1 MRDDYDKLRTEGRNP
16 RSIDIDKMS
25 TIDMLKVIND
35 EDRGVAEAV
44 GTQLTEIAAAVDMI
58 ADALRGGGHLI
69 YVGAGTS
76 GRLGVVDA
84 SECPP
89 TYGVDRSLVRGII
102 AGGEDA
108 MFRAAEGFET
118 APWIDIRYA
127 DLIS

>member
-16 RSIDIDKMS
+16 NSIDIDKMS
-25 TIDMLKVIND
+25 TLDMMRVINN

-44 GTQLTEIAAAVDMI
+44 STQLTEIAAAVDII
-58 ADALRGGGHLI
+58 ADALAHGDHLI

-89 TYGVDRSLVRGII
+89 TYGVDYELVRGII
-102 AGGEDA
+102 AGG
-108 MFRAAEGFET
+108 
-118 APWIDIRYA
+118 
-127 DLIS
+127 